1 MKKVFRTLTIFVVAF
16 SFFTG
21 KVTAQT
27 NPGEVKFTKTAKVV
41 TGDGE
46 DGRSALINLNVN
58 GNSFNIYSSEK
69 EVVLV
74 LDASGS
80 MREKNKLSDL
90 KSSANKLAEEL
101 LKPSNKGKIK
111 VGVVYYADGISKKC
125 ALSTDL
131 EQVKDC
137 INSVEADGGT
147 NVQLGIKT
155 ANGMFSG
162 NTKDKSLIILSD
174 GVPTFYNDENENRHG
189 AGSSDQHE
197 EGILDTNGYWE
208 GGYKYYNYYDKY
220 DNTLLYRCTVLW
232 CTENVGKKPSEAA
245 LEEIAKFDGKV
256 YTIGFKVDKDEEAK
270 SFLTKLAGNKGK
282 YYPANSATDLN
293 SIFTLISEQIDK
305 IATNVQVVDIVPK
318 TFDVNKQY
326 LIDNYGEETIID
338 ENTKKYGKNLIVS
351 KNDNKE
357 TVITWLI
364 GNLNSTDNHSLTFRI
379 DAKEDY
385 YGSMFTNDGAILTG
399 KAVDGNPFYS
409 ESNPLNIKLDDPT
422 VVIPAVTKDDNYK
435 INRNQTLTTD
445 KTTGVRKNDYKS
457 EKKDEAKSLTDKVI
471 LVNNVKNG
479 TLTLNSDGSFTYI
492 PKKNFIGTDSFTY
505 YILTTVINN
514 NDETIVVKS
523 KASTVTIEVKGV
535 NTTYVVHYLEKG
547 TNKELLN
554 SKNGSGLVGDEI
566 TESYI
571 NIPNYKLNGEETIK
585 LVLNEENNIIT
596 FYYEKIKS
604 SVNVKYL
611 VEGTDIELETET
623 IINGFVGEEY
633 TTSPKNIDNWELVS
647 EPTNKNGILKEENES
662 VIYYYKKVIGKLII
676 KYVDEEGNNLIDSD
690 ITEEQTGT
698 EYITKAK
705 DITDYV
711 LIKVEGKETGK
722 YTKEDTIITYVYK
735 FEGGKGQGEPD
746 PETPKD
752 PEIPNTGIN
761 GGYGIEILSIL
772 SLISL
777 IVLKKKTN

>member
-27 NPGEVKFTKTAKVV
+27 NPGEVKFTKTAEVV
-41 TGDGE
+41 TGDDE

-58 GNSFNIYSSEK
+58 GSSFNVDSPDK

-80 MREKNKLSDL
+80 MSENNKLSSL
-90 KSSANKLAEEL
+90 KSSAIKLAEEL

-111 VGVVYYADGISKKC
+111 VGVVYYADEISKKC
-125 ALSTDL
+125 DLSTNLTD
-131 EQVKDC
+131 VKDC
-137 INSVEADGGT
+137 INSVEAEGAT
-147 NVQLGIKT
+147 NIQLGIKT
-155 ANGMFSG
+155 ANGMFSE
-162 NTKDKSLIILSD
+162 NAKDKSLIILSD
-174 GVPTFYNDENENRHG
+174 GEPTFYTDEQGNLHG
-189 AGSSDQHE
+189 AGNSDNHE
-197 EGILDTNGYWE
+197 NGVRGEDGYWDII
-208 GGYKYYNYYDKY
+208 YYFNYYDEH
-220 DNTLLYRCTVLW
+220 DNTYLYSCDITGLFCTS
-232 CTENVGKKPSEAA
+232 NVGKKPSTAA
-245 LEEIAKFDGKV
+245 LEEIANFDGKV
-256 YTIGFKVDKDEEAK
+256 YTIGFMVDSEAK
-270 SFLTKLAGNKGK
+270 SFLTELAGNKGK
-282 YYPANSATDLN
+282 YYSANNASDLN

-305 IATNVQVVDIVPK
+305 IATDVQVVDVVPK
-318 TFDVNKQY
+318 TFNVNEQY
-326 LIDNYGEETIID
+326 LIDKYGAKTEID
-338 ENTKKYGKNLIVS
+338 ENTNKYGENLIVS
-351 KNDNKE
+351 KNGNGD

-364 GNLNSTDNHSLTFRI
+364 GDLNATDNNSLTFRV

-385 YGSMFTNDGAILTG
+385 YGSMFTNDGARLTG

-409 ESNPLNIKLDDPT
+409 ESNPLDIRLNDPT
-422 VVIPAVTKDDNYK
+422 IVIPAVSNDDNYT

-471 LVNNVKNG
+471 LVSNVKNG
-479 TLTLNSDGSFTYI
+479 TLTLNSDGSFTYV

-514 NDETIVVKS
+514 NDEEIVVKS
-523 KASTVTIEVKGV
+523 KVSTVTIEVKGV
-535 NTTYVVHYLEKG
+535 NTTYVVRYLEKD
-547 TNKELLN
+547 TDKELLN
-554 SKNGSGLVGDEI
+554 NKTGRGLVGDEI

-571 NIPNYKLNGEETIK
+571 TIPNYKLNGEETIK
-585 LVLNEENNIIT
+585 LVLDEENNIIT
-596 FYYEKIKS
+596 FYYEKIES
-604 SVNVKYL
+604 SITVKYL

-647 EPTNKNGILKEENES
+647 EPTNKNGILKEENKS

-711 LIKVEGKETGK
+711 LIKVEGKENGK

-746 PETPKD
+746 PE
-752 PEIPNTGIN
+752 IPNTGVD

-777 IVLKKKTN
+777 IVLKKKSY

>member
-80 MREKNKLSDL
+80 MSESNKLSNL

-101 LKPSNKGKIK
+101 LKPSNKQKIK

-125 ALSTDL
+125 DLNTNL

-137 INSVEADGGT
+137 INSVESDGGT
-147 NVQLGIKT
+147 NIQLGIKT

-174 GVPTFYNDENENRHG
+174 GEPTFYTDENGNRHG
-189 AGSSDQHE
+189 AGNSDNHE
-197 EGILDTNGYWE
+197 DGIKGINGYWKD
-208 GGYKYYNYYDKY
+208 YVYYYNYYDKY
-220 DNTLLYRCTVLW
+220 DNTLLYSCSIFS

-245 LEEIAKFDGKV
+245 LEEIANFDGKV
-256 YTIGFKVDKDEEAK
+256 YTIGFMVNEKAK
-270 SFLTKLAGNKGK
+270 NFLTNLAGNKGK
-282 YYPANSATDLN
+282 YYSANNTSDLN

-305 IATNVQVVDIVPK
+305 IATNVQVVDVVPK
-318 TFDVNKQY
+318 TFNVNEQY
-326 LIDNYGEETIID
+326 LIDNYGDKTIID
-338 ENTKKYGKNLIVS
+338 ENTYKYGDNLIVS
-351 KNDNKE
+351 KNDNEE

-364 GNLNSTDNHSLTFRI
+364 GDLKANNNSSLTFRI

-422 VVIPAVTKDDNYK
+422 VVIPAVTEDDNYTV
-435 INRNQTLTTD
+435 NRNQTLTTD

-457 EKKDEAKSLTDKVI
+457 EKKDEAKSLTDEVI

-514 NDETIVVKS
+514 NNEKIVVKS
-523 KASTVTIEVKGV
+523 KAATVTIEVKGV
-535 NTTYVVHYLEKG
+535 NTTYVVQYLEKE
-547 TNKELLN
+547 TNKELSN
-554 SKNGSGLVGDEI
+554 SKTGSGLVGDEI

-585 LVLNEENNIIT
+585 LVLDEENNIIT
-596 FYYEKIKS
+596 FYYEKIKT

-633 TTSPKNIDNWELVS
+633 TTSPKNIENWELVS

-711 LIKVEGKETGK
+711 LIKVEGKENGK
-722 YTKEDTIITYVYK
+722 YTKEDTIITYIYK
-735 FEGGKGQGEPD
+735 FEGGKGQGEP
-746 PETPKD
+746 D

-777 IVLKKKTN
+777 IVLKKKSY

>member
-46 DGRSALINLNVN
+46 DGRSVLINLNVD

-80 MREKNKLSDL
+80 MSESNKLSNL
-90 KSSANKLAEEL
+90 KSSANKLVEEL
-101 LKPSNKGKIK
+101 LKPSNKQKIK

-125 ALSTDL
+125 DLSTDL
-131 EQVKDC
+131 NQVKDC
-137 INSVEADGGT
+137 INSVEAGGGT
-147 NVQLGIKT
+147 NIQLGIKT
-155 ANGMFSG
+155 ANGMFSE
-162 NTKDKSLIILSD
+162 NAKDKSLIILSD
-174 GVPTFYNDENENRHG
+174 GEPTFYTDENGNRHG
-189 AGSSDQHE
+189 AGNSDNHE
-197 EGILDTNGYWE
+197 NGVRGKEGYWE
-208 GGYKYYNYYDKY
+208 DYVYYYNYYDKH
-220 DNTLLYRCTVLW
+220 DNTLLYRCSIYS
-232 CTENVGKKPSEAA
+232 CTENVGKKPSTAA
-245 LEEIAKFDGKV
+245 LEEIANFDGKV
-256 YTIGFKVDKDEEAK
+256 YTIGFMVDSEAK
-270 SFLTKLAGNKGK
+270 SFLTELAGNKGK
-282 YYPANSATDLN
+282 YYSANNASDLN

-305 IATNVQVVDIVPK
+305 IATDVQVVDVVPK
-318 TFDVNKQY
+318 TFNVNEQY
-326 LIDNYGEETIID
+326 LIDKYGAKTEID
-338 ENTKKYGKNLIVS
+338 ENTNKYGNNLIVS
-351 KNDNKE
+351 KNDNEE

-364 GNLNSTDNHSLTFRI
+364 GDLNANDNSSLTFRI

-514 NDETIVVKS
+514 NDEKIEVKS
-523 KASTVTIEVKGV
+523 NASTVTIEVKGV
-535 NTTYVVHYLEKG
+535 NTTYVVNYLEKG

-585 LVLNEENNIIT
+585 LVLDEENNIIT

-623 IINGFVGEEY
+623 IINGFVGETY

-711 LIKVEGKETGK
+711 LIKVEGKENGK

-746 PETPKD
+746 PE
-752 PEIPNTGIN
+752 IPNTGIN
-761 GGYGIEILSIL
+761 EGYGIEILSIL

-777 IVLKKKTN
+777 IVLKKKSY

>member
-46 DGRSALINLNVN
+46 DGSSALINLNVN

-80 MREKNKLSDL
+80 MSESNKLSNL

-101 LKPSNKGKIK
+101 LKPSNKQKIK

-125 ALSTDL
+125 DLNTNL

-147 NVQLGIKT
+147 NIQLGIKT

-174 GVPTFYNDENENRHG
+174 GEPTFYTDENGNRHG
-189 AGSSDQHE
+189 AGNSDNHE
-197 EGILDTNGYWE
+197 DGKIDIKGYWE
-208 GGYKYYNYYDKY
+208 DGHYYNNYYDKY
-220 DNTLLYRCTVLW
+220 DKTLLYRCTGFT

-245 LEEIAKFDGKV
+245 LEEIANFDGKV
-256 YTIGFKVDKDEEAK
+256 YTIGFMVNEKAK
-270 SFLTKLAGNKGK
+270 NFLTNLTGNKGK
-282 YYPANSATDLN
+282 YYSANNTSDLN

-305 IATNVQVVDIVPK
+305 IATNVQVVDVVPK
-318 TFDVNKQY
+318 TFNVNEQY
-326 LIDNYGEETIID
+326 LIDNYGDKTILD
-338 ENTKKYGKNLIVS
+338 GNTYKYGDNLIVS
-351 KNDNKE
+351 KNDNEE

-364 GNLNSTDNHSLTFRI
+364 GDLKANNNSSLTFRI

-422 VVIPAVTKDDNYK
+422 VVIPAVTEDDNYTV
-435 INRNQTLTTD
+435 NRNQTLTTD

-457 EKKDEAKSLTDKVI
+457 EKKDEAKSLTDEVI

-514 NDETIVVKS
+514 NNEKIVVKS
-523 KASTVTIEVKGV
+523 KAATVTIEVKGV
-535 NTTYVVHYLEKG
+535 NTTYVVQYLEKE
-547 TNKELLN
+547 TNKELSN
-554 SKNGSGLVGDEI
+554 SKTGSGLVGDEI

-585 LVLNEENNIIT
+585 LVLDEENNIIT

-633 TTSPKNIDNWELVS
+633 TTSPKNIENWELVS

-711 LIKVEGKETGK
+711 LIKVEGKENGK

-735 FEGGKGQGEPD
+735 FEGGKGQGEP
-746 PETPKD
+746 D

-777 IVLKKKTN
+777 IVLKKKSY

>member
-27 NPGEVKFTKTAKVV
+27 NPGEVKFTKTAEVV
-41 TGDGE
+41 TGDDE

-58 GNSFNIYSSEK
+58 GSSFNVDSPDK

-80 MREKNKLSDL
+80 MSENNKLSSL
-90 KSSANKLAEEL
+90 KSSAIKLAEEL

-111 VGVVYYADGISKKC
+111 VGVVYYADEISKKC
-125 ALSTDL
+125 DLSTNLTD
-131 EQVKDC
+131 VKDC
-137 INSVEADGGT
+137 INSVEAEGAT
-147 NVQLGIKT
+147 NIQLGIKT
-155 ANGMFSG
+155 ANGMFSE
-162 NTKDKSLIILSD
+162 NAKDKSLIILSD
-174 GVPTFYNDENENRHG
+174 GEPTFYTDEQGNLHG
-189 AGSSDQHE
+189 AGNSDNHE
-197 EGILDTNGYWE
+197 NGVRGEDGYWDII
-208 GGYKYYNYYDKY
+208 YYFNYYDEH
-220 DNTLLYRCTVLW
+220 DNTYLYSCDITGLFCTS
-232 CTENVGKKPSEAA
+232 NVGKKPSTAA
-245 LEEIAKFDGKV
+245 LEEIANFDGKV
-256 YTIGFKVDKDEEAK
+256 YTIGFMVDSEAK
-270 SFLTKLAGNKGK
+270 SFLTELAGNKGK
-282 YYPANSATDLN
+282 YYSANNASDLN

-305 IATNVQVVDIVPK
+305 IATDVQVVDVVPK
-318 TFDVNKQY
+318 TFNVNEQY
-326 LIDNYGEETIID
+326 LIDKYGAKTEID
-338 ENTKKYGKNLIVS
+338 ENTNKYGENLIVS
-351 KNDNKE
+351 KNGNGD

-364 GNLNSTDNHSLTFRI
+364 GDLNATDNNSLTFRV

-385 YGSMFTNDGAILTG
+385 YGSMFTNDGARLTG

-409 ESNPLNIKLDDPT
+409 ESNPLDIRLNDPT
-422 VVIPAVTKDDNYK
+422 VVIPAVSNDDNYK

-471 LVNNVKNG
+471 LVSNVKNG
-479 TLTLNSDGSFTYI
+479 TLTLNSDGSFTYV

-514 NDETIVVKS
+514 NDEEIVVKS
-523 KASTVTIEVKGV
+523 KVSTVTIEVKGV
-535 NTTYVVHYLEKG
+535 NTTYVVRYLEKD
-547 TNKELLN
+547 TDKELIN
-554 SKNGSGLVGDEI
+554 NKTGRGLVGDEI

-571 NIPNYKLNGEETIK
+571 TIPNYKLNGEETIK
-585 LVLNEENNIIT
+585 LVLDEENNIIT
-596 FYYEKIKS
+596 FYYEKIES
-604 SVNVKYL
+604 SITVKYL

-647 EPTNKNGILKEENES
+647 EPTNKNGILKEENKS

-711 LIKVEGKETGK
+711 LIKVEGKENGK

-746 PETPKD
+746 PE
-752 PEIPNTGIN
+752 IPNTGVD

-777 IVLKKKTN
+777 IVLKKKSY

>member
-27 NPGEVKFTKTAKVV
+27 NPGEVKFTKTAEVV
-41 TGDGE
+41 TGDDE

-58 GNSFNIYSSEK
+58 GSSFNVDSPDK

-80 MREKNKLSDL
+80 MSENNKLSSL
-90 KSSANKLAEEL
+90 KSSAIKLAEEL

-111 VGVVYYADGISKKC
+111 VGVVYYADEISKKC
-125 ALSTDL
+125 DLSTNLTD
-131 EQVKDC
+131 VKDC
-137 INSVEADGGT
+137 INSVEAEGAT
-147 NVQLGIKT
+147 NIQLGIKT
-155 ANGMFSG
+155 ANGMFSE
-162 NTKDKSLIILSD
+162 NAKDKSLIILSD
-174 GVPTFYNDENENRHG
+174 GEPTFYTDEQGNLHG
-189 AGSSDQHE
+189 AGNSDNHE
-197 EGILDTNGYWE
+197 NGIRGEKGYWE
-208 GGYKYYNYYDKY
+208 DYVYYYNYYDKH
-220 DNTLLYRCTVLW
+220 DNTLLYRCDITGLF
-232 CTENVGKKPSEAA
+232 CTSNVGKKPSTAA
-245 LEEIAKFDGKV
+245 LEEIANFDGKV
-256 YTIGFKVDKDEEAK
+256 YTIGFMVDSEAK
-270 SFLTKLAGNKGK
+270 SFLTELAGNKGK
-282 YYPANSATDLN
+282 YYSANNASDLN

-305 IATNVQVVDIVPK
+305 IATDVQVVDVVPK
-318 TFDVNKQY
+318 TFNVNEQY
-326 LIDNYGEETIID
+326 LIDKYGAKTEID
-338 ENTKKYGKNLIVS
+338 ENTNKYGENLIVS
-351 KNDNKE
+351 KNGNGD

-364 GNLNSTDNHSLTFRI
+364 GDLNATDNNSLTFRV

-385 YGSMFTNDGAILTG
+385 YGSMFTNDGARLTG

-409 ESNPLNIKLDDPT
+409 ESNPLDIRLNDPT
-422 VVIPAVTKDDNYK
+422 IVIPAVSNDDNYT

-471 LVNNVKNG
+471 LVSNVKNG
-479 TLTLNSDGSFTYI
+479 TLTLNSDGSFTYV

-514 NDETIVVKS
+514 NDEEIVVKS
-523 KASTVTIEVKGV
+523 KVSTVTIEVKGV
-535 NTTYVVHYLEKG
+535 NTTYVVRYLEKD
-547 TNKELLN
+547 TDKKLLN
-554 SKNGSGLVGDEI
+554 NKTGRGLVGDEI

-585 LVLNEENNIIT
+585 LVLDEENNIIT
-596 FYYEKIKS
+596 FYYEKIES
-604 SVNVKYL
+604 SITVKYL
-611 VEGTDIELETET
+611 AEGTDIELETET

-711 LIKVEGKETGK
+711 LIKVEGKENGK

-746 PETPKD
+746 PE
-752 PEIPNTGIN
+752 IPNTGVD

-777 IVLKKKTN
+777 IVLKKKSY

>member
-41 TGDGE
+41 TGEGE
-46 DGRSALINLNVN
+46 DGRSALINLNVD

-80 MREKNKLSDL
+80 MSENNKLSEL
-90 KSSANKLAEEL
+90 KSSANKLVEEL
-101 LKPSNKGKIK
+101 LKPSNKQKIK

-125 ALSTDL
+125 DLSTDL
-131 EQVKDC
+131 NQVKDC
-137 INSVEADGGT
+137 INSVEAGGGT
-147 NVQLGIKT
+147 NIQLGIKT
-155 ANGMFSG
+155 ANGMFSE
-162 NTKDKSLIILSD
+162 NAKDKSLIILSD
-174 GVPTFYNDENENRHG
+174 GEPTFYTDEQGNLHG
-189 AGSSDQHE
+189 AGNSDNHE
-197 EGILDTNGYWE
+197 NGVRGEDGYWD
-208 GGYKYYNYYDKY
+208 GIIYYFNYYDEH
-220 DNTLLYRCTVLW
+220 DNTHLYSCDITGLFCTS
-232 CTENVGKKPSEAA
+232 NVGKKPSTAA
-245 LEEIAKFDGKV
+245 LEEIANFDGKV
-256 YTIGFKVDKDEEAK
+256 YTIGFMVDSEAK
-270 SFLTKLAGNKGK
+270 SFLTNLAGNKGK
-282 YYPANSATDLN
+282 YYSANNASDLN

-305 IATNVQVVDIVPK
+305 IATDVQVVDVVPK
-318 TFDVNKQY
+318 TFNVNEQY
-326 LIDNYGEETIID
+326 LIDNYGAKTEID
-338 ENTKKYGKNLIVS
+338 ENTNKYGNNLIVS
-351 KNDNKE
+351 KNDNEE

-364 GNLNSTDNHSLTFRI
+364 GDLNANDNSSLTFRI

-457 EKKDEAKSLTDKVI
+457 EKKDEAKSLTDEVI

-514 NDETIVVKS
+514 NDETIEVKS

-535 NTTYVVHYLEKG
+535 NTTYVVNYLEKG

-585 LVLNEENNIIT
+585 LVLDEKNNIIT

-623 IINGFVGEEY
+623 IINGFVGETY

-647 EPTNKNGILKEENES
+647 EPNNKNGILKEENES

-711 LIKVEGKETGK
+711 LIKVEGKENGK

-746 PETPKD
+746 PE
-752 PEIPNTGIN
+752 IPNTGIN
-761 GGYGIEILSIL
+761 EGYGIEILSIL

-777 IVLKKKTN
+777 IVLKKKSY